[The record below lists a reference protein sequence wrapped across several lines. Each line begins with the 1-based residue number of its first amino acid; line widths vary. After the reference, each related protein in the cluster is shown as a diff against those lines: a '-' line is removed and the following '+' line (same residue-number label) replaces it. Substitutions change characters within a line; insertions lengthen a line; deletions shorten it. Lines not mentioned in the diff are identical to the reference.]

1 MFSWD
6 ILRGSGVMSLPGA
19 VDLGTDAENDLHRF
33 FLKFRPTE
41 IVVDI
46 TLGLVFVALRVWPLV
61 VLFMVVAGIHFC
73 MMLWGNAH
81 PDKLAPSTPW
91 MWFVILAQL
100 LFTVAMVGAGAGF
113 QFYMIASLPVVFC
126 NMRWPLSVKI
136 LQTTLIA
143 LFYIACDVVFPLWN
157 PVYPLD
163 PHTTSML
170 HELNVIG
177 TCAITALVSYT
188 VYLTIKQA
196 EQRLRRLANTDVLT
210 GLLNRRRITESIDK
224 EHARC
229 MRGFRPLSLI
239 ICDIDYF
246 KKINDRYGHDVGDQ
260 VLKSVGK
267 IFNTLRG
274 YDSVARWGGEEFIV
288 MLPDTDHV
296 VAMKVAERLRI
307 GVEESIIIV
316 DNAQIPVTMTFGVA
330 QVEKDEP
337 WQSALARADKAL
349 YRGKE
354 CGRNRV
360 MPYP

>member
-1 MFSWD
+1 
-6 ILRGSGVMSLPGA
+6 
-19 VDLGTDAENDLHRF
+19 
-33 FLKFRPTE
+33 
-41 IVVDI
+41 
-46 TLGLVFVALRVWPLV
+46 
-61 VLFMVVAGIHFC
+61 
-73 MMLWGNAH
+73 
-81 PDKLAPSTPW
+81 
-91 MWFVILAQL
+91 
-100 LFTVAMVGAGAGF
+100 
-113 QFYMIASLPVVFC
+113 
-126 NMRWPLSVKI
+126 
-136 LQTTLIA
+136 
-143 LFYIACDVVFPLWN
+143 
-157 PVYPLD
+157 
-163 PHTTSML
+163 
-170 HELNVIG
+170 
-177 TCAITALVSYT
+177 
-188 VYLTIKQA
+188 
-196 EQRLRRLANTDVLT
+196 
-210 GLLNRRRITESIDK
+210 
-224 EHARC
+224 